1 MPSSLPLRISCGIFA
16 PSQKAPPPWL
26 QADTILNL
34 SPKETMLPL
43 LDVQHLTV
51 SFGHVPVV
59 RDLSIQVFR
68 GRTLCLVGE
77 SGSGKSMTAFSVM
90 RLVPQPGRITS
101 GSLLFAGD
109 DLLRLEEK
117 NMRERRGRDISMI
130 FQEPMTS
137 LNPVLRIGRQLAEPM
152 EIHQG
157 LHRRE
162 AEKRAVELMELVGIP
177 DPARR
182 LNDYPHQFS
191 GGMRQR
197 VMIAMA
203 LACSPKLLL
212 ADEPTTAL
220 DITIQGQI
228 LRLLGKLARERDMGV
243 LLITHDLG
251 VVAEAA
257 DDVAVMYAGQL
268 MEQAP
273 VSAFFERP
281 LHPYSEGLM
290 ACAPLVG
297 NHDRTRLPSIPG
309 MVPLPSELPEG
320 CSFSPRCPHAS
331 EVCRKAPPLRAVD
344 EHRLV
349 RCWKAFS

>member
-1 MPSSLPLRISCGIFA
+1 
-16 PSQKAPPPWL
+16 
-26 QADTILNL
+26 
-34 SPKETMLPL
+34 MLPL

-51 SFGHVPVV
+51 AFGSTPVV
-59 RDLSIQVFR
+59 RDVSFQLFP

-77 SGSGKSMTAFSVM
+77 SGSGKSMTAFSIM
-90 RLVPQPGRITS
+90 RLLPSPGRVSS
-101 GSLLFAGD
+101 GAILFDGE
-109 DLLRLEEK
+109 DLLKLDEK
-117 NMRERRGRDISMI
+117 AMRSRRGRDISMI

-137 LNPVLRIGRQLAEPM
+137 LNPVLRIGRQIAEPL
-152 EIHQG
+152 EIHEG
-157 LHRRE
+157 LHGRA
-162 AEKRAVELMELVGIP
+162 AEEKTVELLELVGIP
-177 DPARR
+177 DARRR

-203 LACSPKLLL
+203 LACSPRLLL

-228 LRLLGKLARERDMGV
+228 LRLLGRLARERNMGV

-257 DDVAVMYAGQL
+257 NDVAVMYAGEL

-273 VSAFFERP
+273 VTEFFESP
-281 LHPYSEGLM
+281 LHPYSKGLM
-290 ACAPLVG
+290 ACAPLLG
-297 NHDRTRLPSIPG
+297 NHSSERLPSIPG

-320 CSFSPRCPHAS
+320 CSFRPRCPLAS
-331 EVCRKAPPLRAVD
+331 EKCRQAPPLVHAG
-344 EHRLV
+344 ESRLV
-349 RCWKAFS
+349 RCWKASA

>member
-1 MPSSLPLRISCGIFA
+1 
-16 PSQKAPPPWL
+16 
-26 QADTILNL
+26 
-34 SPKETMLPL
+34 MLPL

-51 SFGHVPVV
+51 SFGNVPVV
-59 RDLSIQVFR
+59 RDLSFHLFK

-77 SGSGKSMTAFSVM
+77 SGSGKSMTAFSLM
-90 RLVPQPGRITS
+90 RLVPEPGRIVS
-101 GSLLFAGD
+101 GSLLFAGE
-109 DLLRLEEK
+109 DLLKLDEK
-117 NMRERRGRDISMI
+117 AMRGRRGRDISMI

-137 LNPVLRIGRQLAEPM
+137 LNPVLRIGGQIAEPL
-152 EIHQG
+152 EIHQK
-157 LHRRE
+157 LSHRE
-162 AEKRAVELMELVGIP
+162 ALEKAAELMALVGIP
-177 DPARR
+177 DPHRR
-182 LNDYPHQFS
+182 LSDYPHQFS

-228 LRLLGKLARERDMGV
+228 LRLLGRLARERDMGV

-257 DDVAVMYAGQL
+257 DDVAVMYAGEL
-268 MEQAP
+268 VERAP
-273 VSAFFERP
+273 VNAFFERP

-297 NHDRTRLPSIPG
+297 NHDSSRLPSIPG

-320 CSFSPRCPHAS
+320 CAFRPRCPHAS
-331 EVCRKAPPLRAVD
+331 PECLTTPPLQSMG
-344 EHRLV
+344 EGHLV
-349 RCWKAFS
+349 RCWKPLA

>member
-1 MPSSLPLRISCGIFA
+1 
-16 PSQKAPPPWL
+16 
-26 QADTILNL
+26 
-34 SPKETMLPL
+34 MLPL

-51 SFGHVPVV
+51 SFGSVPVV
-59 RDLSIQVFR
+59 RDISFSLFR

-77 SGSGKSMTAFSVM
+77 SGSGKSMTAFSIM
-90 RLVPQPGRITS
+90 RLLPSPGRVSS
-101 GSLLFAGD
+101 GALLFEGE
-109 DLLRLEEK
+109 DLLKLREK
-117 NMRERRGRDISMI
+117 DMRHRRGRDISMI

-137 LNPVLRIGRQLAEPM
+137 LNPVLRIGKQLAEPL
-152 EIHQG
+152 EIHEG
-157 LHRRE
+157 LHGRA
-162 AEKRAVELMELVGIP
+162 AEERAAELMDLVGIP
-177 DPARR
+177 DPVRR

-228 LRLLGKLARERDMGV
+228 LRLLGRLARERDMGV

-257 DDVAVMYAGQL
+257 DDVAVMYAGEL

-273 VSAFFERP
+273 VSEFFAEP
-281 LHPYSEGLM
+281 LHPYSRGLM

-297 NHDRTRLPSIPG
+297 NHNCERLPSIPG

-320 CSFSPRCPHAS
+320 CSFRPRCPHAS
-331 EVCRKAPPLRAVD
+331 QQCLSEPPLRAVG
-344 EHRLV
+344 EHHFV
-349 RCWKAFS
+349 RCWKAFA

>member
-1 MPSSLPLRISCGIFA
+1 
-16 PSQKAPPPWL
+16 
-26 QADTILNL
+26 
-34 SPKETMLPL
+34 MLPL
-43 LDVQHLTV
+43 LEVQHLTV
-51 SFGHVPVV
+51 SFGLTPVV
-59 RDLSIQVFR
+59 RDVSFQIFP

-77 SGSGKSMTAFSVM
+77 SGSGKSMTAFSIM
-90 RLVPQPGRITS
+90 RLLPSPGRISS
-101 GSLLFAGD
+101 GSLLFDGE
-109 DLLRLEEK
+109 DLLKLDEK
-117 NMRERRGRDISMI
+117 AMRTRRGRDISMI

-137 LNPVLRIGRQLAEPM
+137 LNPVLRIGRQLAEPL
-152 EIHQG
+152 EIHEG
-157 LHRRE
+157 LHGRA
-162 AEKRAVELMELVGIP
+162 AEEKAVELLEMVGIP
-177 DPARR
+177 DPRRR

-203 LACSPKLLL
+203 LACSPRLLL

-228 LRLLGKLARERDMGV
+228 LRLLGRLAKERNMGV

-257 DDVAVMYAGQL
+257 DDVAVMYAGEL

-273 VSAFFERP
+273 VFSFFEKP
-281 LHPYSEGLM
+281 LHPYSRGLM

-297 NHDRTRLPSIPG
+297 NHASERLPSIPG

-320 CSFSPRCPHAS
+320 CCFRPRCPLAS
-331 EVCRKAPPLRAVD
+331 EKCRQAPPLVCVEP
-344 EHRLV
+344 EHSV
-349 RCWKAFS
+349 RCWKVAG